1 MVKSKIRYKVKNWI
15 SQIRLYL
22 GFPQIWVFAIIF
34 ILAVLMFILSLF
46 VENEYWST
54 LAGNIF
60 AGLIT
65 GMVISLIA
73 GTKQIYIVKQE
84 MLHSWLAELH
94 KQIMDFYEMRNKFLR
109 RDYGDMAR
117 EDFIYDMGAHANW
130 ANDFILQ
137 GTFDKKLPFDPERYC
152 KNNYGYDVMV
162 YRDRLNELK
171 ETISYSTDQLNQKE
185 VLDLFKPVYDGL
197 HKLNSDVCRDMN
209 SIEIKIAAAKR
220 SLI

>member
-117 EDFIYDMGAHANW
+117 EDFIYDMGPML
-130 ANDFILQ
+130 IGL
-137 GTFDKKLPFDPERYC
+137 
-152 KNNYGYDVMV
+152 
-162 YRDRLNELK
+162 
-171 ETISYSTDQLNQKE
+171 TISFYKGHSIKYCHLI
-185 VLDLFKPVYDGL
+185 L
-197 HKLNSDVCRDMN
+197 SDTVKIIMGMTLW
-209 SIEIKIAAAKR
+209 SIAIV
-220 SLI
+220 